1 MAKPKSLNINS
12 NAEAAELESLLKNG
26 NITIVVILAEWCGAC
41 QRVKPDWLNTLKR
54 KNKHNVALIDSEVL
68 PNTVLNDKLNVTH
81 FPSVFE
87 VKPNGKATL
96 LKNVNDPNAVVNA
109 KASPVENSL
118 SLLELNENARG
129 KPVENS
135 LLELNENA
143 KQEKKVFTPSLEKLK
158 GGRRGRRGTS
168 RRGKRRS
175 TKRRSTKRRSTKRST
190 RR

>member
-1 MAKPKSLNINS
+1 MAKQKSLNINS

-109 KASPVENSL
+109 KATPVENSL
-118 SLLELNENARG
+118 
-129 KPVENS
+129 S

-158 GGRRGRRGTS
+158 GGKRGRRGTS
-168 RRGKRRS
+168 KRSSRSRTSKRIRRGTS
-175 TKRRSTKRRSTKRST
+175 KRST

>member
-26 NITIVVILAEWCGAC
+26 NVTIVVILAEWCGAC

-109 KASPVENSL
+109 KVKPVENSL
-118 SLLELNENARG
+118 SLLELNEN
-129 KPVENS
+129 E
-135 LLELNENA
+135 

-158 GGRRGRRGTS
+158 GGKRGSRGKRS
-168 RRGKRRS
+168 KRRS
-175 TKRRSTKRRSTKRST
+175 TKRIRRGKRSSTSKRST